1 MNKEFNFTFKDYYI
15 NITYYLTGVVCA
27 SVRSDDDYFTKKYID
42 YTRTEI
48 IEKVKQLINERTIK
62 WKHTKL
68 KQEQLI

>member
-1 MNKEFNFTFKDYYI
+1 MKEFNFTFKDYHI
-15 NITYYLTGVVCA
+15 NITHYLTGVVCA

-48 IEKVKQLINERTIK
+48 IDKVKQEINQRTAK

>member
-1 MNKEFNFTFKDYYI
+1 MIKEFNFTFKDYYI

-48 IEKVKQLINERTIK
+48 IDKVKQEINERTAKCRNI
-62 WKHTKL
+62 L
-68 KQEQLI
+68 